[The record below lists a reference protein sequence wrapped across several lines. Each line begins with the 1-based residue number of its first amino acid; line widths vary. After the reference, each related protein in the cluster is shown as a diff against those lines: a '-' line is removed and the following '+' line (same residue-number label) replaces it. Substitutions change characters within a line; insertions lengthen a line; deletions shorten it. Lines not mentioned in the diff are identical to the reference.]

1 MIFLYNSGFTI
12 LLCVPPRIA
21 VTIVYPINLLV
32 FVFYGI
38 LNHGPLKKYQIE
50 NHHRDTEYKRVS
62 LEDKDHNKQQRHHS
76 TSIQLLQFLYVVFP
90 YFGYYF
96 ISFCTLHIV
105 TGSVLTT
112 VSFPSSP
119 FRIRDH
125 YHYYRVCHDVG
136 MVLGGS
142 EVLVVSC
149 LCPAWLSVFRI
160 RRIWILA
167 LISVGH
173 LMFFLF
179 AAWYHFVPNVFILLV
194 LCVTNGFVFG
204 LINVHGMIEAADQF
218 QDIYRKGLAINFVEL
233 GCAIGRLVSGLL
245 GIFVEEYLRVH
256 CTNNLLMG
264 EYCLAR
270 FKESIGWN
278 KNFQCQ

>member
-1 MIFLYNSGFTI
+1 M
-12 LLCVPPRIA
+12 A

-38 LNHGPLKKYQIE
+38 LNHGPLRKYQIE
-50 NHHRDTEYKRVS
+50 DYHRDTDYKRVS
-62 LEDKDHNKQQRHHS
+62 LVPVDKDHSKQQRHS
-76 TSIQLLQFLYVVFP
+76 SSIELLQFLYVVFP
-90 YFGYYF
+90 YFAYYV
-96 ISFCTLHIV
+96 ITVSSFYLA

-125 YHYYRVCHDVG
+125 YHYYKVCHDVG

-142 EVLVVSC
+142 EVLVLSC

-179 AAWYHFVPNVFILLV
+179 AAWYHFVPNVYILLV

-204 LINVHGMIEAADQF
+204 LISVHSMIAAADQF
-218 QDIYRKGLAINFVEL
+218 QDIYRKCLALNAVEL
-233 GCAIGRLVSGLL
+233 GCSTGRLVSGLL
-245 GIFVEEYLRVH
+245 GIFVEEYLREH

-264 EYCLAR
+264 QYCLAR
-270 FKESIGWN
+270 FKDTIGWD
-278 KNFQCQ
+278 KNFQC